1 MYMRSTV
8 QSNWLENLYVCD
20 RGQSSKDC
28 ISAEQVHVRNFS
40 KKLEDILDWQN
51 LKVKVERGGV
61 KALQHSSALPV

>member
-1 MYMRSTV
+1 MYLRSTV
-8 QSNWLENLYVCD
+8 QSNWLENLYVCNPA
-20 RGQSSKDC
+20 QSSKDC

-40 KKLEDILDWQN
+40 KKLEDSLDWQN